1 MQEEVILPKVYDDP
15 FGNYPQHKGKPKIS
29 YSQYNSFVDAMYRG
43 SYFGKYFLGVEDEGN
58 IFSDFGGKCGEY
70 WEKLEESD
78 LSESDIQVLKDTL
91 DRPEDARY
99 EVEVVIDRGSYVIQG
114 FIDQEV
120 PEKPKVLNIFDL
132 KTGNHKDKPAYY
144 GGGEYQQTT
153 LYCYQR
159 EKEGNTINYSGV
171 KLLERK
177 GNGSDKYPLKLS
189 GKIKEIPTPYS
200 KERAEEF
207 LQKMDETVLEISKFY
222 KTYKRLFEE

>member
-1 MQEEVILPKVYDDP
+1 MQEKVVLPKTYDDP

-29 YSQYNSFVDAMYRG
+29 YSQYTSFVDSMYKG
-43 SYFGKYFLGVEDEGN
+43 SYFGQYFLGVKDEGN

-70 WEKLEESD
+70 WEKEECAD
-78 LSESDIQVLKDTL
+78 LSEADVKILKDTL
-91 DRPEDARY
+91 DRPEGARY

-114 FIDQEV
+114 FIDREL
-120 PEKPKVLNIFDL
+120 ELKPKTLEILDL
-132 KTGNHKDKPAYY
+132 KTGNHKDKPAFY
-144 GGGEYQQTT
+144 GGKEYQQTT

-159 EKEGNTINYSGV
+159 EKEGNTIAYSGV

-189 GKIKEIPTPYS
+189 GKVLDIPTPYS

-207 LQKMDETVLEISKFY
+207 LDKMDGVVLEISKY
-222 KTYKRLFEE
+222 YQAYQKLFT